1 MDTQSILKKRVDFII
16 EESLLSKNDEDVFL
30 HLLVISDSVKSLIG
44 INVEAP
50 PLNLLDWIERE
61 VKMSDKKDSPIKF
74 QKPEIRTVSYKQ
86 LQEALINRDRKL
98 IENILLS
105 LQSVT
110 DGTQLSEFL
119 LEMSLLQTGKSFISV
134 WRIYKAMNFINL
146 DDNFPF
152 YRLMCEVIL
161 KDHFREESINN
172 KKPNYL
178 VAAKYLNMLI
188 YSHILDCRSCLF
200 IRQRKVLAAL
210 DGMLSYITL
219 ENKIKNSIS
228 LHQDSERKDRG
239 SVLNKIENNNLK
251 LSKKNILLLDSIRM
265 LIKNAPKVNDELIFS
280 MYEQLKDT

>member
-30 HLLVISDSVKSLIG
+30 HLLVISDSVKSLIN
-44 INVEAP
+44 IEAP
-50 PLNLLDWIERE
+50 PLNLLDWIEKE

>member
-161 KDHFREESINN
+161 KDGFREESINN

-178 VAAKYLNMLI
+178 VTAKYLNMLI